1 MQSFQHFACLKIKMF
16 QQPIANRFH
25 IYLLLLV
32 VLIET
37 NFIELDILHINIRS
51 TSEWYGG
58 KKDELRVVCLEP
70 MTLEVGF
77 PRKQ

>member
-1 MQSFQHFACLKIKMF
+1 MF

-37 NFIELDILHINIRS
+37 SFLELDILHINIEILVS
-51 TSEWYGG
+51 G
-58 KKDELRVVCLEP
+58 KDELGAVRLEP

-77 PRKQ
+77 PGKQ